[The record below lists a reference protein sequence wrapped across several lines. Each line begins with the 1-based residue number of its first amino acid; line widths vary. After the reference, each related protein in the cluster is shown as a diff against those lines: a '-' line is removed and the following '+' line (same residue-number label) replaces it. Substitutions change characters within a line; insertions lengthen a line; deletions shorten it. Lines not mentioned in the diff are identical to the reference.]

1 MDAAM
6 QDIHGIP
13 DFVKTVMTKIN
24 DVNIGLL
31 EELYGRIMAG
41 GAEGTIDSA
50 AMVMA
55 GRRHLSKKIPEIMG
69 SLASGLLPGG
79 DLSMGVQDGKK
90 LSAQA
95 FIAKLIEDNLI
106 HYVDPIINIAIGDLA
121 GQFEASRKKAAD
133 NKAETMEVLLGRLPW
148 FTSLMFRNTF
158 FPIWNLVVEKVFET
172 ISPEI
177 AKVVKEVNSVFEKAK
192 DTVDTVQ
199 DYKARA
205 THVQEKAASG
215 VSSLD
220 DINQLKNSAGD
231 ESPEAKKRREEREKQ
246 QADKDKLDS
255 FYKPND
261 KDEKFPV
268 TSRIVDGEGK
278 KVEAEIESVIPKT
291 APATADTAAA
301 PAVAA

>member
-1 MDAAM
+1 
-6 QDIHGIP
+6 
-13 DFVKTVMTKIN
+13 
-24 DVNIGLL
+24 
-31 EELYGRIMAG
+31 
-41 GAEGTIDSA
+41 
-50 AMVMA
+50 
-55 GRRHLSKKIPEIMG
+55 MG

-301 PAVAA
+301 PAAAA